1 MNADVDS
8 AGGESTSARERRG
21 VAVVTGAGGGIG
33 GACARWYGRRGFAVS
48 LIGRSIESL
57 QRVQDDLS
65 EHNERVAT
73 FVADVRDWD
82 AMQAAADDV
91 RRRFGGVDVLVNSA
105 GGQFFTDFDAVTPRG
120 WAAVVDTNLTGTA
133 VSCHSF
139 GPLLREARG
148 AVVNVVASI
157 WQGAAPGMAHSGAA
171 RAGVVSLTRTLALE
185 WAPHGVRVNA
195 ISPGLTDTEALRRHS
210 PDLGAAIARVPLRR
224 TASPDEVAEVIAFL
238 AGPAA
243 TYVTG
248 HVLVVDGGLQ
258 LV

>member
-1 MNADVDS
+1 MNIEVDADDDR
-8 AGGESTSARERRG
+8 APNR

-33 GACARWYGRRGFAVS
+33 GACARLFCRRGFTVG
-48 LIGRSIESL
+48 LIGRSRQSL

-65 EHNERVAT
+65 EHADRVAT
-73 FVADVRDWD
+73 FVADVRDWQ
-82 AMQAAADDV
+82 AMAAIADDV
-91 RRRFGGVDVLVNSA
+91 ERRLGRVDALVNSA
-105 GGQFFTDFDAVTPRG
+105 GGQFFADFDSLTPKG

-133 VSCHSF
+133 VSCHCF

-157 WQGAAPGMAHSGAA
+157 WQGAAPGLSHSGAA
-171 RAGVVSLTRTLALE
+171 RAGVVSLTRTLAVE

-210 PDLGAAIARVPLRR
+210 PNLEAAIARVPLRR
-224 TASPDEVAEVIAFL
+224 AASADEVAEVVAFL

-248 HVLVVDGGLQ
+248 HVLVMDGGLQ

>member
-1 MNADVDS
+1 MNAAIDADD
-8 AGGESTSARERRG
+8 GGAPTR

-33 GACARWYGRRGFAVS
+33 GACARLFGRRGFAVG
-48 LIGRSIESL
+48 LIGRTHDSL

-65 EHNERVAT
+65 QPADRVAT

-82 AMQAAADDV
+82 EMAVIAAEV
-91 RRRFGGVDVLVNSA
+91 ERRFGRVDALVNSA
-105 GGQFFTDFDAVTPRG
+105 GGQFFADFDALTPKG

-133 VSCHSF
+133 VSCHCF
-139 GPLLREARG
+139 GPLLREAQG
-148 AVVNVVASI
+148 AVINVVASI
-157 WQGAAPGMAHSGAA
+157 WQRAAPGLSHSGAA
-171 RAGVVSLTRTLALE
+171 RAGVVSLTRTLAVE

-195 ISPGLTDTEALRRHS
+195 ISPGITDTEALRRHS
-210 PDLGAAIARVPLRR
+210 PDLQAAIARVPLRR
-224 TASPDEVAEVIAFL
+224 AASADEVAEVVAFL

-248 HVLVVDGGLQ
+248 HVLVMDGGLQ